1 MEKYVQGITQDIEKI
16 LTGFASEDDL
26 QKEITGEMLLNKNV
40 REIPSLLEP
49 LFFCASAVG

>member
-26 QKEITGEMLLNKNV
+26 QKEITGDGSGGDE
-40 REIPSLLEP
+40 REPNRSSDSIIWFLMRW
-49 LFFCASAVG
+49 